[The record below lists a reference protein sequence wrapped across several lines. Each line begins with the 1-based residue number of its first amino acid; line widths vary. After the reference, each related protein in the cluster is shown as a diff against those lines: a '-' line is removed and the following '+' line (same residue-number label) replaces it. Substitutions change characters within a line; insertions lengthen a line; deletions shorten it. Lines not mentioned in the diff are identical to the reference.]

1 MPWQRLTVRPFSLS
15 TRSPSS
21 SAIVVLGGGRGL
33 ARVLHALRGVDCDP
47 TVIVSI
53 AYNERAGNDVVRQA
67 NGPTVEDLRRS
78 LEALAGDELALMRAI
93 RRPLAVERLGRYPLG
108 NFVIASLARAFGD
121 HAAAS
126 RWLGE
131 QLGISGM
138 VLPATTEPVPVE
150 IELADDE
157 LTKGAPGG
165 GSAGRLRHVR
175 FATKHL
181 EAPAEAVAAIKRARW
196 ALLAPGPLYRS
207 VLSASAVP
215 DLTSALRS
223 THARIVWIANLEPDS
238 HDTAGLAGSDHLR
251 ALRRHGVRVDA
262 ALYDPEATLRLEP
275 AVLARYGVAPIPRA
289 LRSSDHAV
297 HDPDRLRS
305 ALRELFSSLPTSTLG
320 R

>member
-1 MPWQRLTVRPFSLS
+1 MS
-15 TRSPSS
+15 TRSLPSS
-21 SAIVVLGGGRGL
+21 AVVVLGGGRGL
-33 ARVLHALRGVDCDP
+33 ARVLRALRDVDCDP

-53 AYNERAGNDVVRQA
+53 AYDERDGNDILRQA

-93 RRPLAVERLGRYPLG
+93 RRPLTIERLGRYPLG

-131 QLGISGM
+131 QLGISAV
-138 VLPATTEPVPVE
+138 VLPATTEPVPLQ
-150 IELADDE
+150 IEPADDGV
-157 LTKGAPGG
+157 TNGGSRG
-165 GSAGRLRHVR
+165 GSAGKLRQLR
-175 FATKHL
+175 FATEDL

-196 ALLAPGPLYRS
+196 VLLAPGSLYRS

-215 DLTSALRS
+215 DLSSALRG
-223 THARIVWIANLEPDS
+223 THARIVWIADLEPDS
-238 HDTAGLAGSDHLR
+238 QDTAGMAGIDHLR

-262 ALYDPEATLRLEP
+262 ALYDPEATLRLAP

-289 LRSSDHAV
+289 LRSSSDPAV

-305 ALRELFSSLPTSTLG
+305 ALGELFSSLPTSTLS

>member
-1 MPWQRLTVRPFSLS
+1 LS

-21 SAIVVLGGGRGL
+21 NAIVLLGGGRGL
-33 ARVLHALRGVDCDP
+33 ARVLRALRGVDCDP

-53 AYNERAGNDVVRQA
+53 AYDERAGNDVLRQA
-67 NGPTVEDLRRS
+67 NGATVEDLRRS

-93 RRPLAVERLGRYPLG
+93 RRPLTVERLGRYPLG

-131 QLGISGM
+131 QLGVSGM
-138 VLPATTEPVPVE
+138 VLPATTEPVPLE
-150 IELADDE
+150 IELDDDE
-157 LTKGAPGG
+157 VTNAGRGGA
-165 GSAGRLRHVR
+165 SAGRLRHAR

-181 EAPAEAVAAIKRARW
+181 EAPSEAVAAIKGARW
-196 ALLAPGPLYRS
+196 ALLAPGSLYRS

-223 THARIVWIANLEPDS
+223 THARVVWMANLEPDS
-238 HDTAGLAGSDHLR
+238 HDTAGMAGIDHLS

-289 LRSSDHAV
+289 LRSSSDHAA

-305 ALRELFSSLPTSTLG
+305 ALRELFSSLPTGAVG

>member
-1 MPWQRLTVRPFSLS
+1 
-15 TRSPSS
+15 
-21 SAIVVLGGGRGL
+21 
-33 ARVLHALRGVDCDP
+33 
-47 TVIVSI
+47 
-53 AYNERAGNDVVRQA
+53 
-67 NGPTVEDLRRS
+67 
-78 LEALAGDELALMRAI
+78 MRAI

-150 IELADDE
+150 IERADDE
-157 LTKGAPGG
+157 LTMGGPGS
-165 GSAGRLRHVR
+165 GSADRLRHVR

-223 THARIVWIANLEPDS
+223 THARIVWIANLEPDP
-238 HDTAGLAGSDHLR
+238 HDTAGLAGIDHLS

-289 LRSSDHAV
+289 LRSSSDHAV